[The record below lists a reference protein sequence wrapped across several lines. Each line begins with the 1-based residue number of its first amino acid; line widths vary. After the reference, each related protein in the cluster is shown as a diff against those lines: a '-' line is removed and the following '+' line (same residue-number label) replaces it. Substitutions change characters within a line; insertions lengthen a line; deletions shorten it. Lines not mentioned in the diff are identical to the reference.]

1 MVNWLKRLVKWLKGF
16 FVKAQDSAQPK
27 VDSKGE
33 PRYHCVRIFRK
44 EGDELI
50 MLLTEEEMENGIRR
64 AIEQIGVVPYSE

>member
-1 MVNWLKRLVKWLKGF
+1 MNWLKRLVKWFKSL
-16 FVKAQDSAQPK
+16 FVKADESAQPK
-27 VDSKGE
+27 VVSADE

-64 AIEQIGVVPYSE
+64 AVERIGVVPYSE